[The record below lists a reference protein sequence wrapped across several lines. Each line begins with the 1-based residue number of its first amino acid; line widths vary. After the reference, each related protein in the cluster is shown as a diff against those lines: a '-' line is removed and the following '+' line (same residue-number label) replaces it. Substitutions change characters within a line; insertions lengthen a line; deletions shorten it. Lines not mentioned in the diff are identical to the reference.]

1 MLRLHCALVNDQD
14 NKGHKEHDR
23 QCDLEHGIHA
33 CEQGGILPI
42 EVGCHICGDIVNEMQ
57 QHRNDDVA
65 RLEIDDRKGKSDG
78 P

>member
-1 MLRLHCALVNDQD
+1 MIANAISSTEFMLA
-14 NKGHKEHDR
+14 
-23 QCDLEHGIHA
+23 
-33 CEQGGILPI
+33 EQGGILPI